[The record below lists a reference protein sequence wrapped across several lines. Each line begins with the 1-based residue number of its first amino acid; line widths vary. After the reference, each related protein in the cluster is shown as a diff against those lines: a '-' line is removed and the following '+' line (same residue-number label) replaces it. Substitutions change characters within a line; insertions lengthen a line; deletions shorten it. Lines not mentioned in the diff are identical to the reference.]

1 MAINYTSLLAL
12 IQPVD
17 GTEVSVWGDDVN
29 NGVSSILDVAVAG
42 TQNLTT
48 DANVTLTITQ
58 ATSSGT
64 NLTGT
69 SAQYAIILLS
79 GARTATRTVTL
90 PASSKT
96 YTVINSTTGGYAQ
109 TVGGLTIA
117 VGEAAQI
124 VYNIATT
131 AWVKAST
138 FSGAGVFSTVTA
150 TAATS
155 GSSNL
160 GAFNYGTLS
169 FSDTGIVQSAQTSV
183 NSYFQNVIQNTS
195 AGTQASAE
203 FIAYNDQGTAS
214 TNYATVGINSSG
226 YSGTGSI
233 NAPGY
238 GYFLTASTDLV
249 LGTIGANGIHF
260 TTNSSATD
268 ALAISSAGAVSLP
281 GGTAN
286 GVAYLN
292 GSKVLTTGSALTFDG
307 TNLSLLPSGY
317 SVFGASSAE
326 QMRLT
331 STGLGIGTSSPGYR
345 LDVNGVTRL
354 GAGTP
359 AILAGVGGAFA
370 AGQGELYTISTNT
383 MGIGTT
389 GAAALRLYT
398 NSTLQ
403 ATLDSNGSFFVGSSN
418 VVPDTGVC
426 LLGPG
431 TTSSPRIN
439 IGHTSGTTSGN
450 PYAYFYYSSTAIGSI
465 TQSGTTAVLYN
476 VTSDQRLKKNVVD
489 APEFGNVIDS
499 LQVRSF
505 DWKTDQTHHRAG
517 FIAQE
522 LVTVAPEAVYQP
534 ADPEEMMAV
543 DYSKLVPMLVKEIQ
557 SLRARLKA
565 ANI

>member
-117 VGEAAQI
+117 VGEVAKI

-233 NAPGY
+233 NAAGY
-238 GYFLTASTDLV
+238 GYFLSASTDLV

-292 GSKVLTTGSALTFDG
+292 GSKVVTTGSALTFDG
-307 TNLSLLPSGY
+307 SKLVAAGSNEAIRVASAAPYINFYNAAQTTQYGYIQHTGTDFAVVNVQNGAIPFYTNNTERARIDSSGNLLVG
-317 SVFGASSAE
+317 
-326 QMRLT
+326 Q
-331 STGLGIGTSSPGYR
+331 TSSGA
-345 LDVNGVTRL
+345 VNSNSWSFTQS
-354 GAGTP
+354 
-359 AILAGVGGAFA
+359 A
-370 AGQGELYTISTNT
+370 AGQLVGNHASGSASGSYYIGFYYNTTGIGSISQA
-383 MGIGTT
+383 GTT
-389 GAAALRLYT
+389 G
-398 NSTLQ
+398 
-403 ATLDSNGSFFVGSSN
+403 
-418 VVPDTGVC
+418 
-426 LLGPG
+426 
-431 TTSSPRIN
+431 
-439 IGHTSGTTSGN
+439 
-450 PYAYFYYSSTAIGSI
+450 
-465 TQSGTTAVLYN
+465 VLYN
-476 VTSDQRLKKNVVD
+476 VTSDQRLKENIVD
-489 APEFGNVIDS
+489 AESSSALIDAI
-499 LQVRSF
+499 QVRQY
-505 DWKTDQTHHRAG
+505 DWKSDGSHQRYG

-522 LVTVAPEAVYQP
+522 LVTVAPEAVHQP
-534 ADPEEMMAV
+534 ANPEDMMAV

-557 SLRARLKA
+557 SLRKRLA
-565 ANI
+565 ALEAK